1 MFLHHECHDKNIYAE
16 YPYPRFMRSN
26 TPNRTINALLST
38 FAGLCYVLVRSK
50 NPKRKVPST
59 HAFVM
64 LIVAV
69 REGEP
74 HKVRL
79 GCEFPKLSCV
89 AKCEARVKWPNS

>member
-1 MFLHHECHDKNIYAE
+1 MFLHHEYHDKNIYAE

-26 TPNRTINALLST
+26 TLNRTTNALLST
-38 FAGLCYVLVRSK
+38 FAGLYYVMVRCK
-50 NPKRKVPST
+50 NPKRKGPST

-79 GCEFPKLSCV
+79 GCEFSKTFLCRQV
-89 AKCEARVKWPNS
+89 